1 MKYNTLVV
9 FYLLML
15 YPLLTINSDY
25 FKEENDGTKFDGTN

>member
-1 MKYNTLVV
+1 MKYKKLVI

-25 FKEENDGTKFDGTN
+25 FKEENNE